1 MNENFDLSGQIIHH
15 QMIVCYLEMINFQ
28 DFQQTTLLLEIDR
41 DNQQFNEVI
50 LSSVNLI
57 GLIL

>member
-1 MNENFDLSGQIIHH
+1 
-15 QMIVCYLEMINFQ
+15 MIVCYLEMINFQ

-57 GLIL
+57 GLILWISDLLKL